1 MGLGWDDR
9 QTSTGSSVGEVLAN
23 CEAKLVD
30 AETETDAE
38 ITKSYER
45 GELWVRGPNVMKGY
59 WRNPDATKATITPD
73 GWLRTGD
80 IAYVDDEKKFFIVDR
95 KKVRSS
101 HLQKVTCC
109 RWAGRLGSNTNVLIA
124 QELIKVKGNQV
135 APAELEAVLLTH
147 ENILDAAVIGAKM

>member
-59 WRNPDATKATITPD
+59 WRNPEATKATITPD

-80 IAYVDDEKKFFIVDR
+80 IAYVDDEKMFFIVDR

-101 HLQKVTCC
+101 HLQRVPRY
-109 RWAGRLGSNTNVLIA
+109 RWPRILEPHANVSSRR
-124 QELIKVKGNQV
+124 N
-135 APAELEAVLLTH
+135 
-147 ENILDAAVIGAKM
+147 